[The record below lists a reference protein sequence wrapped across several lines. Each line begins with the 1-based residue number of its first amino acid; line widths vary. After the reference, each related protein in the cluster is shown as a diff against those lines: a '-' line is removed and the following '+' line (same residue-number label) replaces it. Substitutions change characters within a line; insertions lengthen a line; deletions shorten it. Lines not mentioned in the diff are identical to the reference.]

1 MKKAKTANSDEE
13 TGKKTRRERG
23 QGKEKN
29 PLSCCVNGI
38 ERRKKKEGRT
48 FSLLFMNCPIQEKR
62 VPPVISGECP

>member
-1 MKKAKTANSDEE
+1 MKNAKMANSGEE

-38 ERRKKKEGRT
+38 ERRKKRRENV
-48 FSLLFMNCPIQEKR
+48 FSAFYELSDSGKA
-62 VPPVISGECP
+62 VPPVISGERP